1 MKPKAIPQTKKPQ
14 VKHPMDKDLIMGLSV
29 SFGGGKDFTKKCEK
43 GTDCDQYVTHNAE
56 LMFKMLFW
64 KAVFVGIGGGY
75 HSIKNKVDTFDL
87 SSMTL
92 TGGLHILFS
101 RYFDL
106 MFIGKFGAIVGKE
119 KGNSKTIGGIHWS
132 AGAGLS
138 IPYRPRNAI
147 YRFIVGASYDNYRLI
162 GFSKSDTDMA
172 SISIFAGIT
181 MMY

>member
-1 MKPKAIPQTKKPQ
+1 MEPGEVRQPKKPMA
-14 VKHPMDKDLIMGLSV
+14 KHPMDKDLIMGLGV
-29 SFGGGKDFTKKCEK
+29 SFGGGRDFTKKCKK

-64 KAVFVGIGGGY
+64 KAVFVGIGTGY
-75 HSIKNKVDTFDL
+75 HSIRSKSSEYNL
-87 SSMTL
+87 SSATM

-101 RYFDL
+101 RYFDV
-106 MFIGKFGAIVGKE
+106 MFFGKLGAIVGRQ

-132 AGAGLS
+132 AGAGLC

-147 YRFIVGASYDNYRLI
+147 YRFTLGASYDNYRII
-162 GFSKSDTDMA
+162 GLSKGDTDMK
-172 SISIFAGIT
+172 SINIFAGVT